1 MDELDKETKDKFEN
15 MKIDIIGHFREL
27 QLKRNKFGLGYEK
40 NEANLFHITDY
51 SRLVTF
57 VHAWLILCT

>member
-1 MDELDKETKDKFEN
+1 
-15 MKIDIIGHFREL
+15 MKIDIIGPCKEL
-27 QLKRNKFGLGYEK
+27 QFKRNKFGLGYEK